1 MSVNI
6 AFVSR
11 RDTTLHAL
19 YDSESESLEQLKIV
33 VESHP
38 DSISVGG
45 RVTDITLSP
54 AVWFDFG
61 RSYQQHREV
70 REIIRKSFINTA
82 YLSTV
87 AMLIAILV
95 GIAAGIV
102 SAVKPYSFP
111 DYLTMT
117 IALIGVSMPV
127 FWLGLMLILL
137 FQSQLHWIKGVGY
150 GQIEWY
156 AVNLGFFIV
165 HFPWHQHV
173 ILPAITLAT
182 VPMAIIARMTRSSM
196 LEVMNLD
203 YIRTARAKGLSE
215 WTVIIRHALKNALIP
230 IITVIGVDFAL
241 LLAGAV
247 LTETVFSWPGLGRE
261 IVDAIEFRDFP
272 VVMAGVV
279 LFAFVFVVVNL
290 IIDILYAYIDPRI
303 RYQ

>member
-1 MSVNI
+1 
-6 AFVSR
+6 
-11 RDTTLHAL
+11 
-19 YDSESESLEQLKIV
+19 
-33 VESHP
+33 
-38 DSISVGG
+38 
-45 RVTDITLSP
+45 
-54 AVWFDFG
+54 
-61 RSYQQHREV
+61 
-70 REIIRKSFINTA
+70 
-82 YLSTV
+82 
-87 AMLIAILV
+87 MLIAILV
-95 GIAAGIV
+95 GIAAGIT
-102 SAVKPYSFP
+102 SAVKPYSLL

-117 IALIGVSMPV
+117 VALIGVSMPV

-137 FQSQLHWIKGVGY
+137 FQSQLHWFRGIGY

-156 AVNLGFFIV
+156 ALNLGLFSV
-165 HFPWHQHV
+165 HFPWHQNV

-203 YIRTARAKGLSE
+203 YIRTARAKGLTE
-215 WTVIIRHALKNALIP
+215 WSVIIRHALKNALIP

-279 LFAFVFVVVNL
+279 LFAFVFVMVNL
-290 IIDILYAYIDPRI
+290 LVDIMYAYIDPRI